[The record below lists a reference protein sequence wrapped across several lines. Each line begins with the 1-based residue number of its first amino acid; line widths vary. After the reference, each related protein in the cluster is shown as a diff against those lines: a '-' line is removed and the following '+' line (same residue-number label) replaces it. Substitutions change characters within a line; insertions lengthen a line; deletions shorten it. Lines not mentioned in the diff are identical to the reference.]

1 VQQALKEVRELSR
14 GITPNPVTG
23 NREQRTVNSD
33 RELKT
38 KNNIEMKIALIGYGK
53 MGHAI
58 EEIALQRGHE
68 IVLKIGIENLEDN
81 TIDNI
86 KKADVAIEFT
96 GPEVAFENVIRVLD
110 AGVPVVSGSTGWLQR
125 FDEAKA
131 HCTKNNGAL
140 LYASNYS
147 VGVNIFFAINKRLAE
162 LMAPHK
168 EYEVRMT
175 EIHHTQKKDA
185 PSGTAITLAEGI
197 LQSLEQK
204 KQWVNGASNNKTD
217 LQIISERVD
226 PAPGTHVI
234 TYTSD
239 IDDIEIKH
247 TAHNR
252 KGFATGAVLAAEFL
266 HNKKGIFSMSDV
278 LGL

>member
-1 VQQALKEVRELSR
+1 
-14 GITPNPVTG
+14 
-23 NREQRTVNSD
+23 
-33 RELKT
+33 
-38 KNNIEMKIALIGYGK
+38 MKIALIGYGK

-68 IVLKIGIENLEDN
+68 IVLKVGIENIEDN
-81 TIDNI
+81 TIENI
-86 KKADVAIEFT
+86 RKADVAIEFT

-110 AGVPVVSGSTGWLQR
+110 AGVPVVSGSTGWLQH

-140 LYASNYS
+140 LYSSNYS
-147 VGVNIFFAINKRLAE
+147 VGVNIFFALNKILAG

-168 EYEVRMT
+168 EYEVKMT

-204 KQWVNGASNNKTD
+204 KQWVNEATNNKAD

-226 PAPGTHVI
+226 PAPGTHII

-266 HNKKGIFSMSDV
+266 HNKKGIYSMSDV

>member
-1 VQQALKEVRELSR
+1 
-14 GITPNPVTG
+14 
-23 NREQRTVNSD
+23 
-33 RELKT
+33 
-38 KNNIEMKIALIGYGK
+38 MKIALIGYGK

-58 EEIALQRGHE
+58 EEIALQHGHD
-68 IVLKIGIENLEDN
+68 IVLKIGIENVQDN

-86 KKADVAIEFT
+86 RKADVAIEFT
-96 GPEVAFENVIRVLD
+96 GPEIAFDNVIRCLE

-125 FDEAKA
+125 FEEAKTF
-131 HCTKNNGAL
+131 CNNKNGAL
-140 LYASNYS
+140 LYASNFS

-168 EYEVRMT
+168 EYDVLLT

-185 PSGTAITLAEGI
+185 PSGTAITLAESI
-197 LQSLEQK
+197 LQSIEQK
-204 KQWVNGASNNKTD
+204 KKWVNEASKSPEE
-217 LQIISERVD
+217 LQIISERID
-226 PAPGTHVI
+226 PAPGTHTI
-234 TYTSD
+234 RYTSD

-266 HNKKGIFSMSDV
+266 LNKKGIYSMSDV